1 MIQLSVMEEFFKN
14 YNWIIGLVIQ
24 AFIGYHIFVLSKRTS
39 KKTEL
44 SNTKF
49 LKEEARNII
58 SEAYSSESNRKKVI
72 IIDVQN
78 IKKYPDGASIAGSIK
93 GTIYEGVEVYI
104 PVTKKVYKTKHNKLT
119 LKPKGNEFYCE
130 VQLVGVIPYK
140 WIEYIEPH
148 GDEYNS
154 CAGRIFCGFKSYQP
168 YFSLKLHR
176 HLFTK
181 KGFKYILS
189 MNLWYFSPFN
199 EIIYYKE
206 NPKYNKATDY
216 YWEEYHFFCKE
227 KELKS
232 IKLKQVD

>member
-1 MIQLSVMEEFFKN
+1 MNNFCIIDEFFKN
-14 YNWIIGLVIQ
+14 YNWIIGLVVQ
-24 AFIGYHIFVLSKRTS
+24 GFIGYHIFVLSKRTN

-93 GTIYEGVEVYI
+93 GINYEGVEVYI
-104 PVTKKVYKTKHNKLT
+104 PVTKKVFKTKHNKLT
-119 LKPKGNEFYCE
+119 LKSKGNEFYCD

-154 CAGRIFCGFKSYQP
+154 CAGRIFCRFKSYQP
-168 YFSLKLHR
+168 YFKLKLHR

-181 KGFKYILS
+181 EGYKYLLS
-189 MNLWYFSPFN
+189 FNFWYFSPYN
-199 EIIYYKE
+199 EIIYYIK

-216 YWEEYHFFCKE
+216 YWEEYHLFCKE
-227 KELKS
+227 LDIKS
-232 IKLKQVD
+232 IKLNK